1 MPTDRPTLHLPA
13 DQPTQ
18 ASPEPEIATRD
29 AATIRRDD
37 FVAKVLAN
45 RNKVE
50 PVYVPPPVPQAIATQ
65 TQLEM
70 AEGAKRVALATEAQ
84 KNRPV
89 PKRDPSQGT
98 STPVYRPKDYV
109 PNMKQGTDAVLK
121 PRTL

>member
-1 MPTDRPTLHLPA
+1 MPTDRPKMQMPGA
-13 DQPTQ
+13 QPMQ

-45 RNKVE
+45 LNKVE
-50 PVYVPPPVPQAIATQ
+50 PVYVPPPVPPAIAAQ

-70 AEGAKRVALATEAQ
+70 AEGAKRVALAAEAQ
-84 KNRPV
+84 KARPV

-109 PNMKQGTDAVLK
+109 CNMKQGTNEILK
-121 PRTL
+121 PKTL